1 MCFVYCGVVL
11 LTDVWIVQSS
21 DIRSYST
28 IVIFV
33 NSDVVV
39 VPGTHQTIIHRG
51 TDTFSSKMMAMVKA
65 IFDIDTSTKQL
76 FVVKVCMMV
85 DNIIVGAF

>member
-51 TDTFSSKMMAMVKA
+51 TDTFKLKNDGNGEGNIRYRHIDKA
-65 IFDIDTSTKQL
+65 T
-76 FVVKVCMMV
+76 VCGQGMY
-85 DNIIVGAF
+85 DGR